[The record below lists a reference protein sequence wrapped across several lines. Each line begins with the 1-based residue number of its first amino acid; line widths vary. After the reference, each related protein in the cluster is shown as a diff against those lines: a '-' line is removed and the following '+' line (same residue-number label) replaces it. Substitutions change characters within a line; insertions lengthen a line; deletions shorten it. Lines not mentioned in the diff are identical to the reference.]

1 MTKTISS
8 ATAGSA
14 FFATPVLDPEKA
26 IYDFVV
32 PANRP
37 WSHVVKKGQILRII
51 DLEGQQA
58 VDTLFYKADDTS
70 ERYSAQDT
78 ILTQGGPYVSTGAKL
93 MSNMGNLLG
102 VVVADTCG
110 RHDTSAGACS
120 CESNTVR
127 FGHHTR
133 YMHACR
139 ENFIIEVSK
148 HGMTKRDIVPN
159 INFFMNVPIEADGRL
174 AIVDGVSSP
183 GDYVDILAAT
193 DLIAV
198 ISNCPQINNP
208 CNGFNPT
215 PVRVLIFDSATA

>member
-1 MTKTISS
+1 MSMTNSQ
-8 ATAGSA
+8 
-14 FFATPVLDPEKA
+14 PA
-26 IYDFVV
+26 IYDFVI

-37 WSHVVKKGQILRII
+37 WSGLVKRGQVLRIV

-58 VDTLFYKADDTS
+58 VDTLFYAADDRS

-78 ILTQGGPYVSTGAKL
+78 ILAQGAPYVTTGTQLVANTGRV
-93 MSNMGNLLG
+93 MAC
-102 VVVADTCG
+102 VVADSCG

-120 CESNTVR
+120 CEANTVR

-139 ENFIIEVSK
+139 ENFLVEVAK

-159 INFFMNVPIEADGRL
+159 INFFMNVPIEPDGRL
-174 AIVDGVSSP
+174 AIVDGVSAP
-183 GDYVDILAAT
+183 GDHVDIRAEMDVLC
-193 DLIAV
+193 V
-198 ISNCPQINNP
+198 ISNCPQVNNP

-215 PVRVLIFDSATA
+215 PVRVQIFASVVA